1 MNYKAETR
9 IAYHHSSLPQH
20 VKQSNLYHKMLYIQT
35 KGALATHNE
44 TLSSLCQTSG
54 DFLVTFRVD
63 ASMICVQPW
72 KNEKGGLKVG
82 PQLPNVHAFNHQE
95 RVQHL
100 REKKK
105 VSSFTAKTLHY
116 HLHHFNLWPLI
127 SKKSYKI
134 IMLVNKL
141 KPHILH
147 FSPTE
152 VPKCN
157 AIYFSISTNFISQPY
172 MYTSRKRI

>member
-63 ASMICVQPW
+63 ASMICVQP
-72 KNEKGGLKVG
+72 
-82 PQLPNVHAFNHQE
+82 
-95 RVQHL
+95 
-100 REKKK
+100 
-105 VSSFTAKTLHY
+105 
-116 HLHHFNLWPLI
+116 
-127 SKKSYKI
+127 
-134 IMLVNKL
+134 
-141 KPHILH
+141 
-147 FSPTE
+147 
-152 VPKCN
+152 
-157 AIYFSISTNFISQPY
+157 
-172 MYTSRKRI
+172 